1 MEKLEERQK
10 NKLQNGY
17 QNIIIEIYQL
27 LVLLQV
33 KQLHRAEEWVTQE
46 QLFQEEK
53 EMQNLKL
60 HAYNPMEL

>member
-1 MEKLEERQK
+1 LEKLEERLK

-17 QNIIIEIYQL
+17 QNTIIEIYQL
-27 LVLLQV
+27 LVLLLA
-33 KQLHRAEEWVTQE
+33 KQLHQEEEWAMQV

-60 HAYNPMEL
+60 HV